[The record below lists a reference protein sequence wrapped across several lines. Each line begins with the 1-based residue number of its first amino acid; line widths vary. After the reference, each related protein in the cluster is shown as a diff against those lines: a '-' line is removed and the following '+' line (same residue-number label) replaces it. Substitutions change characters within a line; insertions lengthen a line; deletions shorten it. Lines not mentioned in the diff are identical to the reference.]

1 MKKYETFN
9 PTIPEPEIEEQE
21 QDQVRDQEGEESTQ
35 SEPIQSNL
43 PPFKEPAPAPAP
55 RVAKKKKEK
64 PKAKDKRQQPQ
75 PRPRPEPPRPVKV
88 KKEPGPP
95 ITDVIKAWATSQ
107 TTRWLVGL
115 FLGFFGVYL
124 GVSFLAY
131 LTSCIKD
138 QSEINNVAIG
148 AAKGISNAGGEGG
161 ARMSEF
167 LINECFGLGAGVIVF
182 WLIAMSLKQ
191 LVGKPRFKSV
201 DFTIKS
207 IVALI
212 TVSLII
218 GLLTV
223 GFDTSVN
230 WGGYHGRYVNEF
242 IIRFVGWTGAGIL
255 CLFLI
260 CCFVVICL
268 RDLINWIIKI
278 RNKRAEKRRIE
289 EAEREAIRARE
300 RELEEMRKREEADA
314 AKAGDVAMPDNN
326 EEPEDPG
333 NVSFTSEDT
342 GLYTSLPDFEDDA
355 AYLVDSEDRKNKSL
369 HLRGD
374 ETYAETTE
382 SKDVVEPVE
391 YPAANVETI
400 AETSDV
406 TAVMDGLAAN
416 KESVA
421 QETAGIINGAEK
433 EKVEVSQPVVS
444 SVAAPVVEEVKTE
457 VSAQESTERA
467 PEKAVDG
474 AAAKVAEM
482 EVPDEQAGDDLGM
495 VVTVNEIAQAAQQRD
510 AQAPMLPGMHPYKF
524 PPAELLREGVE
535 RISVD
540 ANEQIE
546 NKEKIQKTLLDFG
559 ISITSIEA
567 TVGPTVTLYEIV
579 PDRGVKINR
588 IRNLV
593 DDIALSLAATGV
605 RIIAPIP
612 GKGTVGIEVA
622 NKDAQTVSMRTVIR
636 SHKYRDTKYKLPIAI
651 GSTIS
656 NEVYIADLAKM
667 PHLLVAGATGQG
679 KSVGLNAIIASLLY
693 KKTPDE
699 LKFVMIDPKMVE
711 FSLYAKIE
719 AHYLAKIPDAEDA
732 IITDMDKVVATLSSL
747 CVEMDNRYQLL
758 KAAHTRNI
766 EEYNDKIKDK
776 RLNPLEGH
784 RFLPYIVVVVDEFS
798 DLIMTAGKEVE
809 IPIARLAQKARA
821 VGMHVIIATQRPSTN
836 VITGII
842 KANFPARIAFKVS
855 SGVDSKTILDTP
867 GAQQLIGRGDML
879 ISNNAPMVRVQC
891 AFIDT
896 PEVEAICDYIE
907 RQPYGQGAYEL
918 PEPVVEGS
926 GDSDGELGNNFGD
939 RDPLFDEVARLIVTS
954 NTASTSSLQRRYS
967 IGYNRAGKIMD
978 QLEAAGIVGPAHGGK
993 PRSVLVDSIALES
1006 ILKP

>member
-1 MKKYETFN
+1 MKRYETFN
-9 PTIPEPEIEEQE
+9 PTIPELEETAEQE
-21 QDQVRDQEGEESTQ
+21 QEQPQEEAEQ
-35 SEPIQSNL
+35 PKPEINEL
-43 PPFKEPAPAPAP
+43 PPFKEDPPAPVNNNKIRTEK
-55 RVAKKKKEK
+55 RVK
-64 PKAKDKRQQPQ
+64 PKKPINKPK
-75 PRPRPEPPRPVKV
+75 PKPKPEPKKVVKV
-88 KKEPGPP
+88 PKEPGPP
-95 ITDVIKAWATSQ
+95 LTEVIKAWAQSQ
-107 TTRWLVGL
+107 TTRWLLGL
-115 FLGFFGVYL
+115 FLGFLGLYL
-124 GVSFLAY
+124 GVSFLTY
-131 LTSCIKD
+131 LSTCVKD
-138 QSEINNVAIG
+138 QSEVHNVAIG
-148 AAKGISNAGGEGG
+148 AACDISNAGGEGG
-161 ARMSEF
+161 ARLSEF
-167 LINECFGLGAGVIVF
+167 LINECFGLGSAVIVF
-182 WLIAMSLKQ
+182 WLFAMALKQ
-191 LVGKPRFKSV
+191 LTGKPRFKSV

-207 IVALI
+207 LVALVTI
-212 TVSLII
+212 SLII

-268 RDLINWIIKI
+268 RDLINWILRI
-278 RNKRAEKRRIE
+278 RAKRAERRRKIE
-289 EAEREAIRARE
+289 EEQEAIRQRE
-300 RELEEMRKREEADA
+300 RELEEMRRVEEADA
-314 AKAGDVAMPDNN
+314 AKAGDEAMPESE
-326 EEPEDPG
+326 EEPDDMG
-333 NVSFTSEDT
+333 HVSFDADDS
-342 GLYTSLPDFEDDA
+342 GLYTSLPDFDELEAYTREDSA
-355 AYLVDSEDRKNKSL
+355 K
-369 HLRGD
+369 
-374 ETYAETTE
+374 
-382 SKDVVEPVE
+382 
-391 YPAANVETI
+391 
-400 AETSDV
+400 
-406 TAVMDGLAAN
+406 
-416 KESVA
+416 
-421 QETAGIINGAEK
+421 
-433 EKVEVSQPVVS
+433 S
-444 SVAAPVVEEVKTE
+444 SVAPSAAATVTTQPQPQAVASASTSQSSPAVMPDEEPSPIVNTSEEVKPSNIVPAEVVATE
-457 VSAQESTERA
+457 VAPTPVEVKPASMDSRTANPVSAVSTPLPLAPSMPSTASMESKSTKPSMPAMAEEA
-467 PEKAVDG
+467 PVKEV
-474 AAAKVAEM
+474 M
-482 EVPDEQAGDDLGM
+482 EPDMDM
-495 VVTVNEIAQAAQQRD
+495 VVNVNEIAQADITRD
-510 AQAPMLPGMHPYKF
+510 AAEPVLPGMHPYKF

-540 ANEQIE
+540 ANEQME
-546 NKEKIQKTLLDFG
+546 NKERIKKTLRDFG

-622 NKDAQTVSMRTVIR
+622 NKDAQTVSMRTVIK
-636 SHKYRDTKYKLPIAI
+636 SHKYQDTKFKLPIAL

-693 KKTPDE
+693 RKTPDE

-766 EEYNDKIKDK
+766 EEYNEKIKEK

-918 PEPVVEGS
+918 PEPVV
-926 GDSDGELGNNFGD
+926 
-939 RDPLFDEVARLIVTS
+939 
-954 NTASTSSLQRRYS
+954 
-967 IGYNRAGKIMD
+967 AGA
-978 QLEAAGIVGPAHGGK
+978 E
-993 PRSVLVDSIALES
+993 
-1006 ILKP
+1006 

>member
-1 MKKYETFN
+1 MRKYESFN
-9 PTIPEPEIEEQE
+9 PTIPDSEEPIEEPIE
-21 QDQVRDQEGEESTQ
+21 SVETTEETPTVN
-35 SEPIQSNL
+35 EI
-43 PPFKEPAPAPAP
+43 PPFKEEQPVTVNNKTRSEK
-55 RVAKKKKEK
+55 RVKPQKKR
-64 PKAKDKRQQPQ
+64 PQPQ
-75 PRPRPEPPRPVKV
+75 PKKKVVV
-88 KKEPGPP
+88 KKEPRPP
-95 ITDVIKAWATSQ
+95 LTEVVKEWAHSQ
-107 TTRWLVGL
+107 TTRWLLGL
-115 FLGFFGVYL
+115 FLVFLGLYL
-124 GVSFLAY
+124 GVSFLSY
-131 LTSCIKD
+131 FTSCVKD
-138 QSEINNVAIG
+138 QSEINNLAIG
-148 AAKGISNAGGEGG
+148 AACDISNAGGEGG
-161 ARMSEF
+161 ARLSEF

-182 WLIAMSLKQ
+182 WLIAMALKQ
-191 LVGKPRFKSV
+191 LTGKPRFKTV

-207 IVALI
+207 LVALV
-212 TVSLII
+212 TVSLIV
-218 GLLTV
+218 GLLTI
-223 GFDTSVN
+223 GFDSTVN

-260 CCFVVICL
+260 GCFVVICL

-278 RNKRAEKRRIE
+278 RKKRAEKKRKIAE
-289 EAEREAIRARE
+289 EQEAIRQRE
-300 RELEEMRKREEADA
+300 RELEEMRRLEEADA
-314 AKAGDVAMPDNN
+314 AKAGEVALP
-326 EEPEDPG
+326 EPENEQDELTQ
-333 NVSFTSEDT
+333 VHFATSDS
-342 GLYTSLPDFEDDA
+342 GLYTTLPDFDEIEDT
-355 AYLVDSEDRKNKSL
+355 LSSVDSQN
-369 HLRGD
+369 
-374 ETYAETTE
+374 TY
-382 SKDVVEPVE
+382 
-391 YPAANVETI
+391 N
-400 AETSDV
+400 
-406 TAVMDGLAAN
+406 L
-416 KESVA
+416 
-421 QETAGIINGAEK
+421 ETATQSQAG
-433 EKVEVSQPVVS
+433 EVA
-444 SVAAPVVEEVKTE
+444 SVPPASAQAAPVQSTVTPTHSSEPEQPKQNNTTNIASEQSASSDPSQVQVPELEDIDTEE
-457 VSAQESTERA
+457 
-467 PEKAVDG
+467 DI
-474 AAAKVAEM
+474 
-482 EVPDEQAGDDLGM
+482 DM
-495 VVTVNEIAQAAQQRD
+495 VVNVNEIGQTEPVREAAE
-510 AQAPMLPGMHPYKF
+510 AVLPGMHPYKF
-524 PPAELLREGVE
+524 PPADLLREGVE

-540 ANEQIE
+540 ANEQME
-546 NKEKIQKTLLDFG
+546 NKEKIKKTLLDFG

-622 NKDAQTVSMRTVIR
+622 NKDAQTVSMRTVIKSR
-636 SHKYRDTKYKLPIAI
+636 KYQESKYKLPIAI

-693 KKTPDE
+693 RKTPDE

-719 AHYLAKIPDAEDA
+719 AHYLAKIPDATDA

-766 EEYNDKIKDK
+766 EEYNEKIKEK

-918 PEPVVEGS
+918 PEPVTTGAGEN
-926 GDSDGELGNNFGD
+926 DSEIGNNFGD
-939 RDPLFDEVARLIVTS
+939 RDPLFEEIARLVVTS

-993 PRSVLVDSIALES
+993 PRSVLVDAITLES